1 MDLKVQSVLRLIYQQ
16 PMIFSLSQQIK
27 DKIGKISS
35 LFRLSDHLVPLFI
48 GVLAIILSIEAS
60 VPGRLEEHSQLPWL
74 LIAIF
79 LVVPINALCTI
90 LSIPLI
96 HPIILL
102 ELFLI
107 SPFML
112 FAGYNICQIVFRDH
126 SKSHRLQLSGI
137 FSFTI
142 VAATILLLHFRVP
155 AKLCFL
161 THQDRFQQ
169 VLADGKYT
177 SITQIGMIEI
187 KDIIIKNSD
196 EKNNRGKD
204 IYFETV
210 NISNI
215 GDGRLS
221 YGFVYLASN
230 LDNIDKDFRDRDR
243 HIYES
248 WYVFGN

>member
-60 VPGRLEEHSQLPWL
+60 IPGRLEEHSQLPWF

-79 LVVPINALCTI
+79 LVVPINGICTI

-107 SPFML
+107 LPFVL
-112 FAGYNICQIVFRDH
+112 FAGYNIFQIVFRDRNNRTH
-126 SKSHRLQLSGI
+126 LQLSGI
-137 FSFTI
+137 FSFLI
-142 VAATILLLHFRVP
+142 VSATILLLHFRVP
-155 AKLCFL
+155 AKTRFL

-177 SITQIGMIEI
+177 DIKQIGSIEI
-187 KDIIIKNSD
+187 EDIIVRNSD
-196 EKNNRGKD
+196 KEKNRGKD

-210 NISNI
+210 NTSD
-215 GDGRLS
+215 GWDGRLS

-230 LDNIDKDFRDRDR
+230 LDNVDRDFRDRDR
-243 HIYES
+243 HIYGN
-248 WYVFGN
+248 WYIFGN